1 MNKLLVCITAILLA
15 GCGGNDSS
23 TDTSKPDPIV
33 PQPTLPA
40 KINGTVTN
48 IASDNNSITV
58 NGYSV
63 NIANAK
69 IHYGQQPL
77 EVNAIQMG
85 MRVKIDNEGQ
95 QAKNVILDPSLVG
108 EISSVNQNT
117 IAVNGINLV
126 VKPADATQYKVGD
139 WVAVNGYPTVMGEW
153 QVNSINLIP
162 NFAFAEIEG
171 RVSGLNKATQQ
182 FNIGSAVINYANA
195 RLEGSLQEGAWV
207 EVEGQQSSASF
218 LASEVEVEDTA
229 SFNDMELEGT
239 ITWVNQ
245 DKTQFELN
253 ARTRLYVTTNTQFE
267 DGKQANLVEG
277 KLVDVDI
284 QSMPQGLWAREVEF
298 ETSHDNGGIPPT
310 LGKKF
315 ELEGLATLTTNNQLQ
330 INGFTFDIDARTQFD
345 DGLTL
350 ATLDQ
355 KWIQIEGVELADKQW
370 LVKEVDLEVRSNELD
385 LSGLVM
391 QKTLWGYQTTDTSLT
406 PFEGKWVDV
415 ECQFDGSN
423 IYNCRID
430 D

>member
-1 MNKLLVCITAILLA
+1 MNKLLVSITAILLA
-15 GCGGNDSS
+15 GCGSDGS
-23 TDTSKPDPIV
+23 SKPDPIV
-33 PQPTLPA
+33 PQPTLPV

-48 IASDNNSITV
+48 IASDSNSITV
-58 NGYSV
+58 NGYSI

-69 IHYGQQPL
+69 IRYGEQPL
-77 EVNAIQMG
+77 EINAIQMG
-85 MRVKIDNEGQ
+85 MRVKIDSEGQ
-95 QAKNVILDPSLVG
+95 QAKDVILDPSLVG

-126 VKPADATQYKVGD
+126 VKPVDATLYKVGD
-139 WVAVNGYPTVMGEW
+139 WVAVNGYPTVVGEW

-162 NFAFAEIEG
+162 NFGFAEIEG
-171 RVSGLNKATQQ
+171 RVSGLNQATQQ

-195 RLEGSLQEGAWV
+195 RLEGNLLEGAWV
-207 EVEGQQSSASF
+207 EVEGQQSGVSF
-218 LASEVEVEDTA
+218 LASEVDVEDSV

-245 DKTQFELN
+245 EKTQFELN
-253 ARTRLYVTTNTQFE
+253 ARTRLYVTANTQFE
-267 DGKQANLVEG
+267 DGNQANLVEG

-284 QSMPQGLWAREVEF
+284 QSMSQGLWAREVEF
-298 ETSHDNGGIPPT
+298 ETSNGDGGTPPVG
-310 LGKKF
+310 LKKF
-315 ELEGLATLTTNNQLQ
+315 ELEGRATLDTNSQLQ
-330 INGFTFDIDARTQFD
+330 INGFTFVIDARTQFD

-350 ATLDQ
+350 ESLEQ
-355 KWIQIEGVELADKQW
+355 KWIQIEGVELAANQW
-370 LVKEVDLEVRSNELD
+370 LVKEVELEVQSNELD
-385 LSGLVM
+385 LSGLVT
-391 QKTLWGYQTTDTSLT
+391 QKTLWGYQATDALLT